1 MSRNHLSADLLA
13 LINSGHAEDH
23 TCVVI
28 TLGDGTIL
36 RFSSAALTIGP
47 DTFLPN
53 LGASDGLKMSLTV
66 AIDRMGLKAQN
77 VDTILGQQITSV
89 SNALEGAT
97 AVLGI
102 AFRNA
107 DGSGPWYYDE
117 KMPGDLLSGAVDE
130 QWVEFSF
137 VGDIYG
143 AQVVGETVA
152 SVFPYQDVTPIE
164 NRRDPNDL
172 PGDGGDPIGGDR
184 MPGRGGRGRIPI
196 ADFIPT

>member
-1 MSRNHLSADLLA
+1 MPRDHLSADLLA

-36 RFSSAALTIGP
+36 RFSTAALTIGA
-47 DTFLPN
+47 DTFLAN

-66 AIDRMGLKAQN
+66 AIDRLGLKAQN

-102 AFRNA
+102 AFRKQ

-117 KMPGDLLSGAVDE
+117 KMPGDLLTGAVDE
-130 QWVEFSF
+130 TWVELPF

-143 AQVVGETVA
+143 AQVVGETVG
-152 SVFPYQDVTPIE
+152 SVFPYQDVIPIE
-164 NRRDPNDL
+164 SRVDPNDI
-172 PGDGGDPIGGDR
+172 PGGPLDDPDT
-184 MPGRGGRGRIPI
+184 MPRRGRGRIPMI
-196 ADFIPT
+196 DFIPT

>member
-1 MSRNHLSADLLA
+1 MSRNHLSAELLA

-28 TLGDGTIL
+28 TLGDATIL
-36 RFSSAALTIGP
+36 RFSTAKLSVGADA
-47 DTFLPN
+47 FLGN
-53 LGASDGLKMSLTV
+53 LGPSDGLKMSLTV
-66 AIDRMGLKAQN
+66 AIDRTGLKAQN
-77 VDTILGQQITSV
+77 VDKILGQQITSV

-102 AFRNA
+102 AFRNQ

-117 KMPGDLLSGAVDE
+117 KMPGDLLTGAVDE

-152 SVFPYQDVTPIE
+152 SVFPYQDATPIE
-164 NRRDPNDL
+164 NLVDPNDL
-172 PGDGGDPIGGDR
+172 PGGGDDGDIGPR
-184 MPGRGGRGRIPI
+184 PGRGRLPI
-196 ADFIPT
+196 VDFFGVT